1 MRVAS
6 YRRTG
11 GVQGAV
17 ARLAEDAYGRLPDGD
32 QAIAKRILLRLAGG
46 ESESPTRLRLPLAD
60 LAPTAQAGAVV
71 SALTDDR
78 LLTVSDGSV
87 EVCHESLFRE
97 WPRYR
102 AWLEEDREGRRLHA
116 HLTAG
121 AREWESGGR
130 DSSDLYRG
138 ARLTGAL
145 EWAAAH
151 AEEMTSGER
160 RFLDAGRRHAGRQ
173 ARRLRTLL
181 VAMALLAV
189 ASLVAGLVA
198 LSQKRHASTAARIAL
213 ARQLG
218 AEAVN
223 EPQIDVAMLLAHEA
237 VNLDPSPQTES
248 SLLNTILRSP
258 AVTGTLSVPGD
269 AAFDPAVSPD
279 GRMLAVSTV
288 AGLRLYDTRTHA
300 LLGGPLRDLSSS
312 WAARRPHSR
321 PTAR

>member
-1 MRVAS
+1 MNHDELERAIEQPAARAGLGIEPRLVQALVDDVEGEPGGLPLLSTALLQLWRVRDGGVLRVAS
-6 YRRTG
+6 YRSTG

-46 ESESPTRLRLPLAD
+46 ESESPTRRRLPLAD
-60 LAPTAQAGAVV
+60 VAPTAEAGAVV

-78 LLTVSDGSV
+78 LLTVSEGSV

-145 EWAAAH
+145 EWEAAND
-151 AEEMTSGER
+151 EEMTSGER

-237 VNLDPSPQTES
+237 VNPIP
-248 SLLNTILRSP
+248 P
-258 AVTGTLSVPGD
+258 
-269 AAFDPAVSPD
+269 
-279 GRMLAVSTV
+279 
-288 AGLRLYDTRTHA
+288 
-300 LLGGPLRDLSSS
+300 
-312 WAARRPHSR
+312 RRPR
-321 PTAR
+321 ARC